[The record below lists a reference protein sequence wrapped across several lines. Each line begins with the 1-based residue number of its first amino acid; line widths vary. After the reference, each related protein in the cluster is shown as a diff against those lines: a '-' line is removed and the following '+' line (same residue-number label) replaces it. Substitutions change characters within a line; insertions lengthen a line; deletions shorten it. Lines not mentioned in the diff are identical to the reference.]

1 MAAMH
6 EASLLRGRFGGAGM
20 RNSTLKIALD
30 ARRATRGGPA
40 AIAVRQQARLAE
52 LVAFA
57 RTCSPY
63 YRRLYKDLPADV
75 CDPRLLPPVTILH
88 DEAAMAVYNAIGYTR
103 AMPALLSRN
112 DLWRLLRSGAR
123 SAAVYAT
130 GGHFFAAAV
139 LERRLKQRP
148 WRARMQRVF
157 SVLSPLA
164 GIVRDLNAFR
174 PSLLASYPSMLES
187 LAEEQEAG
195 RLQIRP
201 VLISAGGETLAP
213 KVREHIADAFGC
225 PVRDVYGSSE
235 AVGITYE
242 CGYRWLHVSADW
254 YIFEPVDRNYRLV
267 LRGEPSHTV
276 LMTNLA
282 NRVQPLI
289 RYDQGDSVT
298 LRPDACPCGSPL
310 PAIRVVGRTNDTLSF
325 QTDNAGQVKLL
336 PLALGTVIE
345 ETPDVRRFQAI
356 KTGPELIEVRLE
368 TSLGADPE
376 KVWNAIERRLREYL
390 SAQGAASVAVKR
402 SQRVPHAGQAPAG
415 SRDAIFELDDRLLG
429 YAVRCLVG
437 GKRAHGRCSRC
448 TASPADEFCRTAART
463 GRCSAP
469 ASAQQAADADRT
481 GRLRQD
487 QVVHRAGGWRRG

>member
-1 MAAMH
+1 
-6 EASLLRGRFGGAGM
+6 
-20 RNSTLKIALD
+20 
-30 ARRATRGGPA
+30 
-40 AIAVRQQARLAE
+40 
-52 LVAFA
+52 
-57 RTCSPY
+57 
-63 YRRLYKDLPADV
+63 
-75 CDPRLLPPVTILH
+75 
-88 DEAAMAVYNAIGYTR
+88 MAVYNAIGYTR

-254 YIFEPVDRNYRLV
+254 YIFEPVESELSPGSPRRTLAYGAYD
-267 LRGEPSHTV
+267 EPRQPG
-276 LMTNLA
+276 A
-282 NRVQPLI
+282 PLI

-325 QTDNAGQVKLL
+325 QTDNAGQVRA
-336 PLALGTVIE
+336 PTAGSSPGHGDRGDAGCE
-345 ETPDVRRFQAI
+345 AFPGDQDR
-356 KTGPELIEVRLE
+356 P
-368 TSLGADPE
+368 GADRGE
-376 KVWNAIERRLREYL
+376 
-390 SAQGAASVAVKR
+390 
-402 SQRVPHAGQAPAG
+402 
-415 SRDAIFELDDRLLG
+415 
-429 YAVRCLVG
+429 
-437 GKRAHGRCSRC
+437 
-448 TASPADEFCRTAART
+448 ARNVT
-463 GRCSAP
+463 
-469 ASAQQAADADRT
+469 
-481 GRLRQD
+481 
-487 QVVHRAGGWRRG
+487 WRRP

>member
-1 MAAMH
+1 M
-6 EASLLRGRFGGAGM
+6 
-20 RNSTLKIALD
+20 
-30 ARRATRGGPA
+30 
-40 AIAVRQQARLAE
+40 
-52 LVAFA
+52 
-57 RTCSPY
+57 
-63 YRRLYKDLPADV
+63 
-75 CDPRLLPPVTILH
+75 
-88 DEAAMAVYNAIGYTR
+88 
-103 AMPALLSRN
+103 
-112 DLWRLLRSGAR
+112 
-123 SAAVYAT
+123 
-130 GGHFFAAAV
+130 
-139 LERRLKQRP
+139 
-148 WRARMQRVF
+148 
-157 SVLSPLA
+157 LSPLA

-174 PSLLASYPSMLES
+174 PSLLASSPSMLES

-254 YIFEPVDRNYRLV
+254 YIFEPVESELSPGSPRRTLAYGAYD
-267 LRGEPSHTV
+267 EP
-276 LMTNLA
+276 
-282 NRVQPLI
+282 RQPAGHLI
-289 RYDQGDSVT
+289 RYDQGDSVAT

-336 PLALGTVIE
+336 PLVLPPGTVIE
-345 ETPDVRRFQAI
+345 ETPDVKRFQAI

-402 SQRVPHAGQAPAG
+402 SQRVPHAGQAPG
-415 SRDAIFELDDRLLG
+415 GLLRDAIFELDDRILLH
-429 YAVRCLVG
+429 AVRCLVG
-437 GKRAHGRCSRC
+437 GKRAHGRCSQAHC
-448 TASPADEFCRTAART
+448 LAR
-463 GRCSAP
+463 
-469 ASAQQAADADRT
+469 
-481 GRLRQD
+481 
-487 QVVHRAGGWRRG
+487 RRVL

>member
-6 EASLLRGRFGGAGM
+6 EASLLRGRSGGAGM
-20 RNSTLKIALD
+20 RNSTLTIALD

-40 AIAVRQQARLAE
+40 AIAARQQARLAE

-63 YRRLYKDLPADV
+63 YRRLYKDLPANV
-75 CDPRLLPPVTILH
+75 NDPRFLPPVTKPELVENFDEWVTDPEVTKQHVESFVSDASLVGTPYLGRYLVATTSGTTGTPAVFLH
-88 DEAAMAVYNAIGYTR
+88 DETAMAVYNAIGYTR

-112 DLWRLLRSGAR
+112 DLWRLLRGGAR

-130 GGHFFAAAV
+130 GGHFLAAAV

-148 WRARMQRVF
+148 WRARIQRVF

-164 GIVRDLNAFR
+164 EIVRDLNAFR

-201 VLISAGGETLAP
+201 VLISAGGETLAL
-213 KVREHIADAFGC
+213 KAREHIADAFGC

-254 YIFEPVDRNYRLV
+254 YVFEPVDRDYRLV
-267 LRGEPSHTV
+267 LPGEPSHTV

-325 QTDNAGQVKLL
+325 QTEDAGEVRLL

-356 KTGPELIEVRLE
+356 KTSPKLIEVRLE

-402 SQRVPHAGQAPAG
+402 SPKAPRPDPKSGKYRQVWA
-415 SRDAIFELDDRLLG
+415 EL
-429 YAVRCLVG
+429 
-437 GKRAHGRCSRC
+437 
-448 TASPADEFCRTAART
+448 
-463 GRCSAP
+463 
-469 ASAQQAADADRT
+469 
-481 GRLRQD
+481 
-487 QVVHRAGGWRRG
+487 